1 MKQTIRVLHALREG
15 PGTSSQI
22 AIRTD
27 LPIRTVSA
35 VLSTLEGRG
44 VVKTVGERKR
54 EYPNCRTEFIRALNG
69 EDFAG
74 LMRTASERRP
84 VGRPAGIPN
93 RESTHLVAERFFER
107 IQRER
112 EEHERDFPPCGCQ
125 RRIVDGRKFLAAQP
139 DCPAHGLPHERSER
153 VARRNSRR
161 RNSLRRAARLRA
173 RQLLCG
179 NLNSL
184 RS

>member
-1 MKQTIRVLHALREG
+1 MKQAIRVLHALREG

-74 LMRTASERRP
+74 LIRAASERRP
-84 VGRPAGIPN
+84 AGRPAGIPN
-93 RESTHLVAERFFER
+93 REPTHLVAERFFEQIR
-107 IQRER
+107 R

-139 DCPAHGLPHERSER
+139 DCPAHGLPREISQYT
-153 VARRNSRR
+153 ARRD
-161 RNSLRRAARLRA
+161 AA
-173 RQLLCG
+173 
-179 NLNSL
+179 
-184 RS
+184 